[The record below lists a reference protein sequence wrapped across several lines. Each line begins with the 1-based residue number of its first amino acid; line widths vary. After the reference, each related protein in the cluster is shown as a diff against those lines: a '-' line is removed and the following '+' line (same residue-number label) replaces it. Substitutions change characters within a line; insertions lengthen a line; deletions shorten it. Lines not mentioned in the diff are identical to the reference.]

1 MIILKCYFLYT
12 FISLTPYHYTYL
24 NKFVGDF
31 SKAHHKFE
39 NDYWGTSLKEL
50 SSKIE
55 SNQNL
60 KSNNEKKILICGV
73 GKGSTKYYLDKID
86 NFSYQIVGEKENPE
100 FVILTNR
107 ILTYYN
113 SKNSD
118 LKTCFDKHKG
128 KILEKVTR
136 NGLTLSAIKEFN

>member
-1 MIILKCYFLYT
+1 MFGLPYLAILPAITLHFLFNNYKKNLYKFILFFLIILKCYFLYT

-73 GKGSTKYYLDKID
+73 GKDQQNI
-86 NFSYQIVGEKENPE
+86 I
-100 FVILTNR
+100 
-107 ILTYYN
+107 
-113 SKNSD
+113 
-118 LKTCFDKHKG
+118 
-128 KILEKVTR
+128 
-136 NGLTLSAIKEFN
+136 

>member
-1 MIILKCYFLYT
+1 MQIKRNYGGGFFELGFAEFSMC
-12 FISLTPYHYTYL
+12 
-24 NKFVGDF
+24 NKVASIDAFE
-31 SKAHHKFE
+31 KAKKDK
-39 NDYWGTSLKEL
+39 NYR
-50 SSKIE
+50 
-55 SNQNL
+55 QNA
-60 KSNNEKKILICGV
+60 
-73 GKGSTKYYLDKID
+73 KYYLDKID